1 MMKKLFAAAFA
12 AIALASCSDEPKF
25 ISTDPSV
32 DSAGKYAVSSFS
44 IENRHYSIPAGTDSV
59 NVALISSDGATLV
72 YGAAVETGAEAA
84 RFHMYIPDHT
94 PLADGRYVMT
104 LATPEGAGIGGR
116 LMADFADSRLKNVA
130 FTLPAYML
138 DGEGTADSPYIISDD
153 DSFNMFIINLT
164 EDEANGAGLYF
175 RQTADVVPSDQSSY
189 APGRGY
195 WGAPFAGD
203 YDGGGHA
210 VTGLYYKGS
219 GREDSDTGFGFFTEL
234 RGHASVRNVAF
245 KAVSVSGIRG
255 RSGIVAATATGSHVL
270 SGISLSGHFEG
281 VSGGSEIGG
290 LVGYVASG
298 SVAVSDVDFGLDI
311 SGYNEVGGL
320 FGKTADGTSV
330 TVSKLTTS
338 NLHFSV
344 AGNNNVG
351 GIVGY
356 ASGAV
361 SVDNARFDHKV
372 SAEDADIRIISASGS
387 GVGAVAGYI
396 GKAGGN
402 MSMRNV
408 RILCPVGGKN
418 AWEVGGMIGK
428 LCHTGTLT
436 LNSCRVYSVVEG
448 NRTVGGLFG
457 NADFS
462 GTVVVEG
469 TDDDTRVVVDD
480 MAASVSGS
488 EKVGGIAGYWHG
500 RYSPKARV
508 RVNLPVKGS
517 SLDTGGAFGHVV
529 STDFNV
535 SNFRIGDASDAAGGD
550 PVMRVTGGRNTGGFA
565 GYMEKGSLR
574 GPDKFDYATGHG
586 IAVPDKSRFKPAYS
600 SVVQGSESV
609 GGLIGAA
616 VAMPMSA
623 VSANGTVT
631 GSVNVGGLVG
641 YFEEKEDKAHIEDC
655 AFLGIVK
662 ADNSNYVGGIV
673 GQFKSCAGGR
683 MQDCVNYADISGH
696 NCTGGIVGYI
706 DKDRPKDNP
715 GYSRTLNV
723 AWCVNVGAIRG
734 GGDVGGI
741 VGFTNSR
748 KTDSEFSDDYESDV
762 TIRDSM
768 NRGTVHGSG
777 SDGGGGV
784 GGILGRS
791 EQRTFVYRCA
801 NHGAVSASAKLMGLG
816 GIAGRAGRDASGFGL
831 FNMWLNMHIEECVNR
846 GEVSCDNGDTR
857 VGGILG
863 YQEEGENCAI
873 YNCLN
878 SGPVTSDQKHDNG
891 GIVGYIDHLA
901 KCNECVN
908 SGKVSY
914 GNAIVGDHKADFDAY
929 HDYFLSGSGK
939 HWPSQTHEVSSSN
952 FKKQSSFPDLD
963 FNKYWTMGSDGPEPK
978 NCQWR

>member
-1 MMKKLFAAAFA
+1 MRRIFF
-12 AIALASCSDEPKF
+12 IALF
-25 ISTDPSV
+25 LLTGFL
-32 DSAGKYAVSSFS
+32 AGF
-44 IENRHYSIPAGTDSV
+44 
-59 NVALISSDGATLV
+59 GA
-72 YGAAVETGAEAA
+72 
-84 RFHMYIPDHT
+84 
-94 PLADGRYVMT
+94 
-104 LATPEGAGIGGR
+104 
-116 LMADFADSRLKNVA
+116 
-130 FTLPAYML
+130 
-138 DGEGTADSPYIISDD
+138 
-153 DSFNMFIINLT
+153 
-164 EDEANGAGLYF
+164 DEARRDMVLRAQALLNLGA
-175 RQTADVVPSDQSSY
+175 
-189 APGRGY
+189 RG
-195 WGAPFAGD
+195 D
-203 YDGGGHA
+203 
-210 VTGLYYKGS
+210 
-219 GREDSDTGFGFFTEL
+219 
-234 RGHASVRNVAF
+234 
-245 KAVSVSGIRG
+245 
-255 RSGIVAATATGSHVL
+255 
-270 SGISLSGHFEG
+270 
-281 VSGGSEIGG
+281 
-290 LVGYVASG
+290 
-298 SVAVSDVDFGLDI
+298 
-311 SGYNEVGGL
+311 
-320 FGKTADGTSV
+320 
-330 TVSKLTTS
+330 
-338 NLHFSV
+338 
-344 AGNNNVG
+344 
-351 GIVGY
+351 
-356 ASGAV
+356 
-361 SVDNARFDHKV
+361 
-372 SAEDADIRIISASGS
+372 
-387 GVGAVAGYI
+387 
-396 GKAGGN
+396 
-402 MSMRNV
+402 
-408 RILCPVGGKN
+408 
-418 AWEVGGMIGK
+418 
-428 LCHTGTLT
+428 
-436 LNSCRVYSVVEG
+436 
-448 NRTVGGLFG
+448 
-457 NADFS
+457 
-462 GTVVVEG
+462 
-469 TDDDTRVVVDD
+469 VVVDD

-517 SLDTGGAFGHVV
+517 TLDTGGAFGHVV

-574 GPDKFDYATGHG
+574 GPGKFDYATGHG

-741 VGFTNSR
+741 
-748 KTDSEFSDDYESDV
+748 
-762 TIRDSM
+762 
-768 NRGTVHGSG
+768 
-777 SDGGGGV
+777 
-784 GGILGRS
+784 
-791 EQRTFVYRCA
+791 
-801 NHGAVSASAKLMGLG
+801 
-816 GIAGRAGRDASGFGL
+816 
-831 FNMWLNMHIEECVNR
+831 
-846 GEVSCDNGDTR
+846 
-857 VGGILG
+857 LG

-914 GNAIVGDHKADFDAY
+914 GNAIVGGHKADFDAY